1 MANDLLLQAL
11 EECRARHI
19 QNEAEE
25 RRRAA
30 SAAGKEG
37 VHGAD
42 MRLNAAPEDDA
53 ADQSGFR

>member
-1 MANDLLLQAL
+1 LPVV
-11 EECRARHI
+11 ARS
-19 QNEAEE
+19 
-25 RRRAA
+25 RRAA